1 MNKRLLKNLRRIA
14 CLTVVG
20 LLASNSI
27 VEMKADSLLHND
39 YDLSGMLD
47 IYKET
52 KNTLVINGIE
62 VERNYIT
69 RNYSTYRKDIKYIV
83 VHDTDNKAVG
93 ANAAMHTNYYQN
105 NTRGA
110 SAHYTVDD
118 KAIVNN
124 VRDEHSSQHVGDGK
138 GKYGIT
144 NSNSIGVEMCVN
156 ADGDYDKA
164 FKNTQALVKYLME
177 KYNIPIERVVKHQDA
192 SGKMCPKTMIEKG
205 LWDTFKAGLVDNY
218 DLSSDVDKDLETSSF
233 TLNESVD
240 LFKEASWI
248 SESIIKLEK
257 GTYVQLLGQ
266 DSQWSKVE
274 MTSDTGDKKIGFVPN
289 TTIEGR
295 KAISKAELKVPTYLR
310 ITKSWSAAPYDL
322 LINSNE
328 ELDVY
333 ETDDEWTLVSYNGT
347 YGYLSTDM
355 LKMK

>member
-1 MNKRLLKNLRRIA
+1 MNKRLLKNLRRIV
-14 CLTVVG
+14 CLTIVG
-20 LLASNSI
+20 FLASNSI
-27 VEMKADSLLHND
+27 VEMKADSLLHNN

-69 RNYSTYRKDIKYIV
+69 RNYSTYRKDIEYIV
-83 VHDTDNKAVG
+83 VHDTDNKSVG

-105 NTRGA
+105 NKRGA
-110 SAHYTVDD
+110 SAHYTVDEG
-118 KAIVNN
+118 AIINN
-124 VRDEHSSQHVGDGK
+124 VRDEHSAQHVGDGK

-164 FKNTQALVKYLME
+164 FKNTQALVKHLME

-218 DLSSDVDKDLETSSF
+218 DLSSDVDKDLETSTF

-240 LFKEASWI
+240 LLKEASWT
-248 SESIIKLEK
+248 SESIVKLEK

-289 TTIEGR
+289 TTLEG
-295 KAISKAELKVPTYLR
+295 KEALGKAELKVPTYLR
-310 ITKSWSAAPYDL
+310 VSKSWSAAPYDL
-322 LINSNE
+322 LINNNE

-333 ETDDEWTLVSYNGT
+333 ETDNEWTLVSYKGI